1 MDAAHTPRKAAEVDS
16 QAMEG
21 RSGLSWFRKVMRT
34 NRPDDAA
41 ITDDRKNVALPDF
54 CSLASVFT
62 LVVVAELVVV
72 IDALAP
78 DARMDWRGFST
89 ATVFV
94 VWLALLASLLL
105 CRLTPLLVRWP
116 RAVAWPLA
124 WCALVAL
131 VAAASAVI
139 AWLDRALATQLT
151 PASGVRFIIGNTV
164 LAALLGAALLRYF
177 YVLAAWRARLA
188 AVARA
193 QFDAL
198 QARIRP
204 HFLYNSMNTVAAL
217 VRVDPDAAERTVED
231 LSELFRASLG
241 ASDKPSTLG
250 AELALIDRYLAIEQL
265 RLGERLKV
273 QREFVDLPADLEMPA
288 LLLQPLVEN
297 AVYHGI
303 QPRREGGTLRIAG
316 HRIAGGIEIEISNP
330 LPDTASAPRS
340 GHGLDN
346 VRRRIAFHFGKRG
359 GVQARSVGGEFRVS
373 VRLPDA
379 PLP

>member
-1 MDAAHTPRKAAEVDS
+1 MEAAHTGA
-16 QAMEG
+16 
-21 RSGLSWFRKVMRT
+21 LSRLGKVMHA
-34 NRPDDAA
+34 NRSDDAA
-41 ITDDRKNVALPDF
+41 ITDDRTNIALPDF

-62 LVVVAELVVV
+62 LVVVAELVVA

-105 CRLTPLLVRWP
+105 CRLTPLLIRWP

-131 VAAASAVI
+131 VAAASVVV

-151 PASGVRFIIGNTV
+151 PASGLRFVIGNTV

-177 YVLAAWRARLA
+177 YVLAAWRVRLA

-241 ASDKPSTLG
+241 PSDKPSTLG

-273 QREFVDLPADLEMPA
+273 HRELADLPADLEMPA

-316 HRIAGGIEIEISNP
+316 HRVSGGIEIEISNP
-330 LPDTASAPRS
+330 LPDTASVPRS

-346 VRRRIAFHFGKRG
+346 VRRRIAFHFGQRS
-359 GVQARSVGGEFRVS
+359 GVQVRSEGGEFRVS
-373 VRLPDA
+373 VRLPDV
-379 PLP
+379 PRP

>member
-1 MDAAHTPRKAAEVDS
+1 MVANRSNIAAIMDD
-16 QAMEG
+16 
-21 RSGLSWFRKVMRT
+21 RT
-34 NRPDDAA
+34 N
-41 ITDDRKNVALPDF
+41 NALPDF

-89 ATVFV
+89 ATLFV

-105 CRLTPLLVRWP
+105 CRLTPVLLRWP
-116 RAVAWPLA
+116 RTVAWPLA
-124 WCALVAL
+124 WCALIVL
-131 VAAASAVI
+131 VAAASALI
-139 AWLDRALATQLT
+139 AWLDRALATHLT
-151 PASGVRFIIGNTV
+151 PASGWRFVIGNMV

-241 ASDKPSTLG
+241 ADGKTSTLG
-250 AELALIDRYLAIEQL
+250 AELGLLDRYLAIEQL
-265 RLGERLKV
+265 RLGDRLEV
-273 QREFVDLPADLEMPA
+273 QRDLDDLPHDLEMPA

-303 QPRREGGTLRIAG
+303 QPRRAGGTLRISG
-316 HRIAGGIEIEISNP
+316 QKESGGVRIEIANP
-330 LPDTASAPRS
+330 LPDTAATPRS
-340 GHGLDN
+340 GHGLDS
-346 VRRRIAFHFGKRG
+346 VRRRIAYHFGERG
-359 GVQARSVGGEFRVS
+359 GLETRSESGEFRVI
-373 VRLPDA
+373 VRLPCA
-379 PLP
+379 S

>member
-1 MDAAHTPRKAAEVDS
+1 MQSAAPPRKPENA
-16 QAMEG
+16 
-21 RSGLSWFRKVMRT
+21 
-34 NRPDDAA
+34 
-41 ITDDRKNVALPDF
+41 ALPDF

-62 LVVVAELVVV
+62 LVVVAELVVI

-78 DARMDWRGFST
+78 DARMHWRGFST

-105 CRLTPLLVRWP
+105 CTLKRLLIRWP
-116 RAVAWPLA
+116 RAFAWPLA
-124 WCALVAL
+124 WGALVAL
-131 VAAASAVI
+131 VALASAVV
-139 AWLDRALATQLT
+139 AWLDHAGDFGLT
-151 PASGVRFIIGNTV
+151 PVSALRFVVGNTV

-177 YVLAAWRARLA
+177 YVLAEWRARLA

-217 VRVDPDAAERTVED
+217 VRVDPAAAERTVED

-241 ASDKPSTLG
+241 AGDEPSTLG
-250 AELALIDRYLAIEQL
+250 AELGLIDRYLAIEQL
-265 RLGERLKV
+265 RLGDRLKV
-273 QREFVDLPADLEMPA
+273 ERDLAGLPDDLKMPA

-303 QPRREGGTLRIAG
+303 QPHREGGTLRIAG
-316 HRIAGGIEIEISNP
+316 RRAGDSVEIEIANP
-330 LPDTASAPRS
+330 LPDIAAVPRS

-346 VRRRIAFHFGKRG
+346 VRRRVAYHFGDRG
-359 GVQARSVGGEFRVS
+359 ALETHSDDGVFRVV
-373 VRLPDA
+373 VRLPCA
-379 PLP
+379 S

>member
-1 MDAAHTPRKAAEVDS
+1 MADKPGPRKHDS
-16 QAMEG
+16 
-21 RSGLSWFRKVMRT
+21 T
-34 NRPDDAA
+34 
-41 ITDDRKNVALPDF
+41 ALPDF

-72 IDALAP
+72 IAALAP
-78 DARMDWRGFST
+78 DARIGWRGFST
-89 ATVFV
+89 ATLFV
-94 VWLALLASLLL
+94 VWLALLASLLWCWL
-105 CRLTPLLVRWP
+105 MPRLVRWS
-116 RAVAWPLA
+116 RRLAYPLA
-124 WCALVAL
+124 WGALVLL
-131 VAAASAVI
+131 VAIASAVVV
-139 AWLDRALATQLT
+139 WLDRALGTSLT
-151 PASGVRFIIGNTV
+151 PASSARFVVGNAV

-177 YVLAAWRARLA
+177 YVLAEWRARLA

-241 ASDKPSTLG
+241 ANDKPSTLG
-250 AELALIDRYLAIEQL
+250 AELGLIDRYLAIEQL
-265 RLGERLKV
+265 RLGERLQV
-273 QREFVDLPADLEMPA
+273 ARDLHGLPADMEMPA

-303 QPRREGGTLRIAG
+303 QPRRAGGTLRLAG
-316 HRIAGGIEIEISNP
+316 RSVADGIEIEIANP
-330 LPDTASAPRS
+330 LPDAAAPARS
-340 GHGLDN
+340 GHGLES
-346 VRRRIAFHFGKRG
+346 VRRRIAYHFGERG
-359 GVQARSVGGEFRVS
+359 GVEVQHDRDEFRVI

-379 PLP
+379 HPDR

>member
-1 MDAAHTPRKAAEVDS
+1 MADTLEPSKRDAA
-16 QAMEG
+16 
-21 RSGLSWFRKVMRT
+21 
-34 NRPDDAA
+34 
-41 ITDDRKNVALPDF
+41 ALPNF
-54 CSLASVFT
+54 CSAGSVFT

-78 DARMDWRGFST
+78 DARMHWRGFST

-94 VWLALLASLLL
+94 VWLALLTSLLL

-116 RAVAWPLA
+116 RMVAWPLA

-131 VAAASAVI
+131 VAIASAVI
-139 AWLDRALATQLT
+139 AWLDRALGTNLT
-151 PASGVRFIIGNTV
+151 PASGVRFVLGDTV

-177 YVLAAWRARLA
+177 YVLAEWRARLA

-241 ASDKPSTLG
+241 AGDKPSTLG
-250 AELALIDRYLAIEQL
+250 AELGLIDRYLAIEQL

-273 QREFVDLPADLEMPA
+273 ERDLDDLPAELEVPA

-316 HRIAGGIEIEISNP
+316 HRVGGAIEVEIANP
-330 LPDTASAPRS
+330 LPDTAATPRS

-346 VRRRIAFHFGKRG
+346 VRRRIAYHFGERG
-359 GVQARSVGGEFRVS
+359 GLETHSDDGVFHVR
-373 VRLPDA
+373 VRLPCA
-379 PLP
+379 S

>member
-1 MDAAHTPRKAAEVDS
+1 MADNHGTR
-16 QAMEG
+16 
-21 RSGLSWFRKVMRT
+21 
-34 NRPDDAA
+34 NPD
-41 ITDDRKNVALPDF
+41 VAVLPDF
-54 CSLASVFT
+54 CSAASVFT

-78 DARMDWRGFST
+78 DARMHWRGFAT
-89 ATVFV
+89 ATAFV

-105 CRLTPLLVRWP
+105 CRLSPLLVRWP
-116 RAVAWPLA
+116 RAFAWPLA
-124 WCALVAL
+124 WAALVGLVAL
-131 VAAASAVI
+131 ASGIVAR
-139 AWLDRALATQLT
+139 LDHALGTALT
-151 PASGVRFIIGNTV
+151 PASGLRFVLDNTI
-164 LAALLGAALLRYF
+164 LTALLGAALLRYF
-177 YVLAAWRARLA
+177 YVLAEWRARLA

-241 ASDKPSTLG
+241 TDDKPSTLG
-250 AELALIDRYLAIEQL
+250 AELGLMDRYLAIEQL
-265 RLGERLKV
+265 RLGERLEV
-273 QREFVDLPADLEMPA
+273 QRDLGELPAGLEMPA

-316 HRIAGGIEIEISNP
+316 RRIAGAVEIEIANP
-330 LPDTASAPRS
+330 LPDTAAPRRS
-340 GHGLDN
+340 GHGLDS
-346 VRRRIAFHFGKRG
+346 VRRRIAYHFGERG
-359 GVQARSVGGEFRVS
+359 ALETRRDGDVFRVI
-373 VRLPDA
+373 VRLPCVS
-379 PLP
+379 

>member
-1 MDAAHTPRKAAEVDS
+1 MLAKQSSNAVIGGD
-16 QAMEG
+16 
-21 RSGLSWFRKVMRT
+21 RT
-34 NRPDDAA
+34 
-41 ITDDRKNVALPDF
+41 KNAVPDF

-78 DARMDWRGFST
+78 DARMHWRGFST
-89 ATVFV
+89 ATLFV

-105 CRLTPLLVRWP
+105 CRLSPLLLKWR
-116 RAVAWPLA
+116 RALAYPLA
-124 WCALVAL
+124 WAALVLL
-131 VAAASAVI
+131 VAVASTLV
-139 AWLDRALATQLT
+139 AWADHALGTALT
-151 PASGVRFIIGNTV
+151 PVSGMRFVAGNTV

-177 YVLAAWRARLA
+177 HVLTEWRARLA
-188 AVARA
+188 AVTRA

-231 LSELFRASLG
+231 LSELFRAALG
-241 ASDKPSTLG
+241 AEDKPSTLG
-250 AELALIDRYLAIEQL
+250 AELALADRYLAIEQL
-265 RLGERLKV
+265 RLGERLAV
-273 QREFVDLPADLEMPA
+273 QRDLGELPLDLEMPS

-303 QPRREGGTLRIAG
+303 QPRRAGGTVRIAA
-316 HRIAGGIEIEISNP
+316 RRVAGGIEIEIDNP
-330 LPDTASAPRS
+330 LPESASMRRS
-340 GHGLDN
+340 GHGLEN
-346 VRRRIAFHFGKRG
+346 VRRRIAYHFGARG
-359 GVQARSVGGEFRVS
+359 GLETRNEDGMFRVV

-379 PLP
+379 NSHR

>member
-1 MDAAHTPRKAAEVDS
+1 MVAN
-16 QAMEG
+16 
-21 RSGLSWFRKVMRT
+21 RS
-34 NRPDDAA
+34 NIAA
-41 ITDDRKNVALPDF
+41 ITDDRTNNAPPDF

-62 LVVVAELVVV
+62 LVIVAELVVV

-78 DARMDWRGFST
+78 DARMNWRGFST
-89 ATVFV
+89 ATLFV

-105 CRLTPLLVRWP
+105 CRLTPLLLRGP
-116 RAVAWPLA
+116 RAAAWPLA
-124 WCALVAL
+124 WSALVAL
-131 VAAASAVI
+131 VAAASTLI
-139 AWLDRALATQLT
+139 AWLDRALGTDLT
-151 PASGVRFIIGNTV
+151 PASGLRFVIGNTV

-177 YVLAAWRARLA
+177 YVLAEWRARLA

-241 ASDKPSTLG
+241 SGAQPSTLG

-265 RLGERLKV
+265 RLGDRLRVER
-273 QREFVDLPADLEMPA
+273 DLDELPRGLEMPA

-316 HRIAGGIEIEISNP
+316 HRVGGGIEIDIVNP
-330 LPDTASAPRS
+330 LPDTASTPRS
-340 GHGLDN
+340 GHGLEN
-346 VRRRIAFHFGKRG
+346 VRRRIAYHFGEQGRLETRSG
-359 GVQARSVGGEFRVS
+359 NGVFRVS

-379 PLP
+379 HPDR

>member
-1 MDAAHTPRKAAEVDS
+1 MADTLEPSKRDAA
-16 QAMEG
+16 
-21 RSGLSWFRKVMRT
+21 
-34 NRPDDAA
+34 
-41 ITDDRKNVALPDF
+41 ALPNF
-54 CSLASVFT
+54 CSAGSVFT
-62 LVVVAELVVV
+62 QVVVAELVVV

-78 DARMDWRGFST
+78 DARMHWRGFST

-116 RAVAWPLA
+116 RTVAWPLA

-131 VAAASAVI
+131 VAIASAVI
-139 AWLDRALATQLT
+139 AWLDRALGTNLT
-151 PASGVRFIIGNTV
+151 PASGVRFVLGDTV

-177 YVLAAWRARLA
+177 YVLAEWRARLA

-241 ASDKPSTLG
+241 AGDKPSTLG
-250 AELALIDRYLAIEQL
+250 AELGLIDRYLAIEQL

-273 QREFVDLPADLEMPA
+273 ERDLDDLPAELEVPA

-316 HRIAGGIEIEISNP
+316 HRVGGAIEVEIANP
-330 LPDTASAPRS
+330 LPDTAATPRS

-346 VRRRIAFHFGKRG
+346 VRRRIAYHFGERG
-359 GVQARSVGGEFRVS
+359 GLETHSDDGVFHVR
-373 VRLPDA
+373 VRLPCA
-379 PLP
+379 S

>member
-1 MDAAHTPRKAAEVDS
+1 MADTPGPRKHDAA
-16 QAMEG
+16 
-21 RSGLSWFRKVMRT
+21 
-34 NRPDDAA
+34 
-41 ITDDRKNVALPDF
+41 ALPNF
-54 CSLASVFT
+54 CSAAAVFT
-62 LVVVAELVVV
+62 LVIVAELVVV

-78 DARMDWRGFST
+78 DTRMQWRGFAT
-89 ATVFV
+89 ATLFV

-105 CRLTPLLVRWP
+105 CRLKPLLIRWP
-116 RAVAWPLA
+116 RAFAWPLA

-131 VAAASAVI
+131 VAIASAVV
-139 AWLDRALATQLT
+139 AWLDHALGTALT
-151 PASGVRFIIGNTV
+151 PTSSARFVIGNTV

-177 YVLAAWRARLA
+177 YVLAEWRARLA

-193 QFDAL
+193 QFEAL

-241 ASDKPSTLG
+241 AGDKPSTLG
-250 AELALIDRYLAIEQL
+250 AELGLIDRYLAIEQL
-265 RLGERLKV
+265 RLGDRLKV
-273 QREFVDLPADLEMPA
+273 ERDLGDLPADMEIPA

-303 QPRREGGTLRIAG
+303 QPRRDGGTLRIAA
-316 HRIAGGIEIEISNP
+316 HRVAGSVEIEVANP
-330 LPDTASAPRS
+330 LPDTSAPARS

-346 VRRRIAFHFGKRG
+346 VRRRIAYHFGERG
-359 GVQARSVGGEFRVS
+359 ALETRNQDGEFRVL
-373 VRLPDA
+373 VRLPCA
-379 PLP
+379 S

>member
-1 MDAAHTPRKAAEVDS
+1 MADTPEPSKRDAA
-16 QAMEG
+16 
-21 RSGLSWFRKVMRT
+21 
-34 NRPDDAA
+34 
-41 ITDDRKNVALPDF
+41 ALPNF
-54 CSLASVFT
+54 CSAGSVFT

-78 DARMDWRGFST
+78 DARMHWRGFST

-116 RAVAWPLA
+116 RKVAWPLA

-131 VAAASAVI
+131 VAIASVVI
-139 AWLDRALATQLT
+139 AWLDRALGTNLT
-151 PASGVRFIIGNTV
+151 PASGVRFVLGNTV

-177 YVLAAWRARLA
+177 YVLAEWRARLA

-241 ASDKPSTLG
+241 AGDKPSTLG
-250 AELALIDRYLAIEQL
+250 AELGLIDRYLAIEQL

-273 QREFVDLPADLEMPA
+273 ERDLDDLPAELEMPA

-316 HRIAGGIEIEISNP
+316 HRVGGAIEVEIANP
-330 LPDTASAPRS
+330 LPDTAATPRS

-346 VRRRIAFHFGKRG
+346 VRRRIAYHFGERG
-359 GVQARSVGGEFRVS
+359 GLETHSDDGVFHVR
-373 VRLPDA
+373 VRLPCA
-379 PLP
+379 S

>member
-1 MDAAHTPRKAAEVDS
+1 MAEP
-16 QAMEG
+16 
-21 RSGLSWFRKVMRT
+21 LSVS
-34 NRPDDAA
+34 NHEA
-41 ITDDRKNVALPDF
+41 VVLPDF
-54 CSLASVFT
+54 CSMGSVFT
-62 LVVVAELVVV
+62 LAVVAELVVV

-78 DARMDWRGFST
+78 DARMHWRGFST
-89 ATVFV
+89 ATLFV

-116 RAVAWPLA
+116 RRFAWPLA
-124 WCALVAL
+124 WAALVLL
-131 VAAASAVI
+131 VMAASVAV
-139 AWLDRALATQLT
+139 AWLDHALGTGLT
-151 PASGVRFIIGNTV
+151 PTSGVRFVAGNTV

-177 YVLAAWRARLA
+177 HVLAEWRARLA

-231 LSELFRASLG
+231 LSELFRAALG
-241 ASDKPSTLG
+241 ADDKPSTLG
-250 AELALIDRYLAIEQL
+250 AELALVDRYLAIEQL
-265 RLGERLKV
+265 RLGDRLQVERDTD
-273 QREFVDLPADLEMPA
+273 DLPRELEMPS

-303 QPRREGGTLRIAG
+303 QPRRAGGTVRIAG
-316 HRIAGGIEIEISNP
+316 RRFAGAIEIEIDNP
-330 LPDTASAPRS
+330 LPENAAVRRN

-346 VRRRIAFHFGKRG
+346 VRRRIAYHFGRHG
-359 GVQARSVGGEFRVS
+359 GLQAHSEDGVFRVV

-379 PLP
+379 PPP

>member
-1 MDAAHTPRKAAEVDS
+1 MSHAAPDPSVVASQTKRGRPGRDWLGMIMPAGRSNDAATRGDRS
-16 QAMEG
+16 Q
-21 RSGLSWFRKVMRT
+21 S
-34 NRPDDAA
+34 
-41 ITDDRKNVALPDF
+41 ALPDF

-62 LVVVAELVVV
+62 LVIVAELVVV

-78 DARMDWRGFST
+78 DARMHWRGFST
-89 ATVFV
+89 ATLFV

-105 CRLTPLLVRWP
+105 CRLAPLLVRWP
-116 RAVAWPLA
+116 RAIAWSLA

-131 VAAASAVI
+131 VAAASAVV
-139 AWLDRALATQLT
+139 AWLDRALGTNLT
-151 PASGVRFIIGNTV
+151 PASGVRFVAGNTV

-177 YVLAAWRARLA
+177 YVLADWRARLA

-241 ASDKPSTLG
+241 DGDKPSTLG
-250 AELALIDRYLAIEQL
+250 AELALLDRYLAIEQL

-273 QREFVDLPADLEMPA
+273 ERDLDDLPAGMEMPA

-316 HRIAGGIEIEISNP
+316 RRADGGIEIEIANP
-330 LPDTASAPRS
+330 LPDTATTPRS
-340 GHGLDN
+340 GHGLDS
-346 VRRRIAFHFGKRG
+346 VRRRIAYHFGERG
-359 GVQARSVGGEFRVS
+359 RLEMYSDDGVFHVR

-379 PLP
+379 RPHR

>member
-1 MDAAHTPRKAAEVDS
+1 MAETIGPRKPDAAV
-16 QAMEG
+16 
-21 RSGLSWFRKVMRT
+21 
-34 NRPDDAA
+34 
-41 ITDDRKNVALPDF
+41 LPDF
-54 CSLASVFT
+54 CSAASVFT
-62 LVVVAELVVV
+62 LVIVAELVVV

-78 DARMDWRGFST
+78 DARMNWRGFST
-89 ATVFV
+89 ATLFV

-105 CRLTPLLVRWP
+105 CRLTPMLIRWP
-116 RAVAWPLA
+116 RAFAWPLA
-124 WCALVAL
+124 WVALVAL
-131 VAAASAVI
+131 VAVASVVV
-139 AWLDRALATQLT
+139 AWLDHALGFGLT
-151 PASGVRFIIGNTV
+151 PASALRFVAGNTI

-177 YVLAAWRARLA
+177 YVLAEWRARLA

-241 ASDKPSTLG
+241 AGDKPSTLG

-273 QREFVDLPADLEMPA
+273 ERDLDDLPAELEMPA

-303 QPRREGGTLRIAG
+303 QPRREGGTLRIAAHLVG
-316 HRIAGGIEIEISNP
+316 GGIEVEIANP
-330 LPDTASAPRS
+330 LPDTAATPRS

-346 VRRRIAFHFGKRG
+346 VRRRIAYHFGERG
-359 GVQARSVGGEFRVS
+359 GLETHSGEGVFEVR
-373 VRLPDA
+373 VRLPCA
-379 PLP
+379 S

>member
-1 MDAAHTPRKAAEVDS
+1 MTDAARRAGVVES
-16 QAMEG
+16 QAREA
-21 RSGLSWFRKVMRT
+21 RSGLSWFGRVVRAS
-34 NRPDDAA
+34 RSDDAA
-41 ITDDRKNVALPDF
+41 ITDDHTIALPDF

-89 ATVFV
+89 ATLFV

-105 CRLTPLLVRWP
+105 CRLTPLLTRRP
-116 RAVAWPLA
+116 RAGAWALA
-124 WCALVAL
+124 WCALVVL
-131 VAAASAVI
+131 VATASAMV
-139 AWLDRALATQLT
+139 AWLDRALATHLT
-151 PASGVRFIIGNTV
+151 PASGLRFVVGNTV

-250 AELALIDRYLAIEQL
+250 AELTLIDRYLAIEQL

-273 QREFVDLPADLEMPA
+273 QRELDDLPVDLGMPA

-316 HRIAGGIEIEISNP
+316 HRVGGGIEIEISNP

-346 VRRRIAFHFGKRG
+346 VRRRIAFHFGERGAVQVRSEG
-359 GVQARSVGGEFRVS
+359 GVFRVS
-373 VRLPDA
+373 VRLPDV
-379 PLP
+379 PQP